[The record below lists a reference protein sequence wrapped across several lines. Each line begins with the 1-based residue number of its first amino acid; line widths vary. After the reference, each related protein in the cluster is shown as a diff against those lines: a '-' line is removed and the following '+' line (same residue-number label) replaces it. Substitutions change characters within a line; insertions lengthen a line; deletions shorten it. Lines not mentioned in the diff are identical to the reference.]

1 MTDLINIRALE
12 AIEALQRP
20 GKPNLLDM
28 VVGLFETDA
37 PKNIE
42 SLLGALEVS
51 DLELVRTS
59 AHTLKSSSAY
69 LGAAKLSE
77 LCRDIEHAAR
87 DDDESTCA
95 SLSVDLPTLYENS
108 LAELHL
114 RRQKAA

>member
-1 MTDLINIRALE
+1 MTELINIRALE

-37 PKNIE
+37 PKNID
-42 SLLGALEVS
+42 SLLSALEVS

-69 LGAAKLSE
+69 LGATRFQCVGRGSNE
-77 LCRDIEHAAR
+77 L
-87 DDDESTCA
+87 
-95 SLSVDLPTLYENS
+95 
-108 LAELHL
+108 
-114 RRQKAA
+114 